1 MRAWLTLAHRYV
13 GLVLAGFLFVAGL
26 TGAALAWN
34 HELDAAINAGMMKA
48 APPSPDA
55 PAIDPLQIRER
66 IAARDPEAQVNWMD
80 LSPAAGEARLFLLT
94 WPDAAREN
102 ADNEVYADPY
112 TGAVLGSRRWGNIRQ
127 GMVNLMPFL
136 YRLHHSLALGT
147 IGTYA
152 FGIVALLWKLDC
164 FVGAWLTMPARF
176 RRTGSAPDRQPR
188 KRWTARWWPAWKV
201 RWHGG
206 ATKLNV
212 DLHRAGGLWPWAM
225 LFVLAWSS
233 VGFNLKEVYQPVMH
247 RLFERQ
253 NELAQR
259 QPLPAP
265 QAKPGMSWFEA
276 REIGRDLIAREAQQN
291 GVAILEERGL
301 SYEPA
306 RALFRY
312 RVLSD
317 RDVTLRWGV
326 TSVYFDA
333 NDGRRIA
340 AHLPTGKA
348 AGDTVDHWLS
358 VLHMA
363 AVWGAPFQ
371 AFITL
376 LGFGVAMLSVTG
388 LVIWQKKRQARHARS
403 GLIDRSV
410 HHRQKPAS

>member
-1 MRAWLTLAHRYV
+1 MRAWLILAHRYV

-26 TGAALAWN
+26 TGAALAWH
-34 HELDAAINAGMMKA
+34 HELDAAINAGMMQA

-55 PAIDPLQIRER
+55 PAVDPLQIRER
-66 IAARDPEAQVNWMD
+66 IAARYPEAQVNWMD
-80 LSPAAGEARLFLLT
+80 LSPAAGEARLFMLT
-94 WPDAAREN
+94 WPGAGKDN

-112 TGAVLGSRRWGNIRQ
+112 TGAVLGSRHWGDIGQ

-136 YRLHHSLALGT
+136 YRLHYSLALGT

-152 FGIVALLWKLDC
+152 FGIVALLWTLDC

-176 RRTGSAPDRQPR
+176 RRTGIAFDAQPG
-188 KRWTARWWPAWKV
+188 KSWIARWWPAWKV
-201 RWHGG
+201 RWHGS
-206 ATKLNV
+206 ATKRNV

-225 LFVLAWSS
+225 LFVLAWSA
-233 VGFNLKEVYQPVMH
+233 VGFNLKEVYQPVMNA
-247 RLFERQ
+247 LFERQ
-253 NELAQR
+253 DELAQR
-259 QPLPAP
+259 LPLAAP
-265 QAKPGMSWFEA
+265 QMTPGMSWFEA
-276 REIGRDLIAREAQQN
+276 RETGRVLMARQAQQD
-291 GVAILEERGL
+291 GFTILEERGL
-301 SYEPA
+301 SYEPG

-317 RDVTLRWGV
+317 RDVTSRWGV
-326 TSVYFDA
+326 TSIYFDA

-340 AHLPTGKA
+340 AHIPTGKV

-388 LVIWQKKRQARHARS
+388 LVIWQKKRHARHARP
-403 GLIDRSV
+403 GLPGHTV
-410 HHRQKPAS
+410 QHRQKTAS